1 MMKKSKGLILVT
13 LGLTAC
19 SRSDPEAPFEDE
31 PETRVAVQEQ
41 EEGPEASQAEPER
54 AEAAEVDGPSAWA
67 PCPPGL
73 VERVRSYPLLV
84 DGAET
89 TLGQRIDGG
98 AIAAAIDRVDS
109 SFVDGTWMCQADGG
123 QALFEYVA
131 YMDSIKFAP
140 RWISPAPNQ
149 LEPSNLLA
157 EAVNGTWQPTPGDEG
172 RVRNTIL
179 NCRYGEGSLTSGAF
193 IRIMN
198 DEARD
203 PAASDAR
210 WGMIPHERRGDL
222 ITYRAVLDWPSAGER
237 GQATWIV
244 SPGSRECE
252 PADEAAGAINE
263 LASGIPSNRARLA
276 SGGPTPSNRPFRAE
290 SERGRALAYA
300 FAEERELAT
309 VADWLEFHSRLEP
322 YEAQEWE
329 VEARAAV
336 DGNRAVSLAIVRDG
350 QPLRVAYRVDI
361 ISGATSPDTIATA
374 LARAVLPRRTPGIGN
389 VVEVPTT
396 LDQNVVDETLA
407 GHVAGLAACI
417 RASEASAM
425 SFKWNTAWDG
435 HSYNLEVTPAEPD
448 LVECMQELFA
458 GIEFPRVSGPAMEWS
473 SELSLVQ

>member
-1 MMKKSKGLILVT
+1 
-13 LGLTAC
+13 
-19 SRSDPEAPFEDE
+19 
-31 PETRVAVQEQ
+31 
-41 EEGPEASQAEPER
+41 
-54 AEAAEVDGPSAWA
+54 
-67 PCPPGL
+67 
-73 VERVRSYPLLV
+73 
-84 DGAET
+84 
-89 TLGQRIDGG
+89 
-98 AIAAAIDRVDS
+98 
-109 SFVDGTWMCQADGG
+109 
-123 QALFEYVA
+123 
-131 YMDSIKFAP
+131 
-140 RWISPAPNQ
+140 
-149 LEPSNLLA
+149 
-157 EAVNGTWQPTPGDEG
+157 
-172 RVRNTIL
+172 
-179 NCRYGEGSLTSGAF
+179 
-193 IRIMN
+193 
-198 DEARD
+198 
-203 PAASDAR
+203 
-210 WGMIPHERRGDL
+210 
-222 ITYRAVLDWPSAGER
+222 
-237 GQATWIV
+237 
-244 SPGSRECE
+244 
-252 PADEAAGAINE
+252 
-263 LASGIPSNRARLA
+263 
-276 SGGPTPSNRPFRAE
+276 
-290 SERGRALAYA
+290 
-300 FAEERELAT
+300 

-350 QPLRVAYRVDI
+350 EPLRVAYRVDI